1 MIKYSGFTKF
11 APVTPEQVK
20 LADQGVCFICDETGR
35 CWYDIVKE
43 LADFPNSFKVVVDA
57 NGYVTSMSK
66 DASALFPIGCDVVVV
81 STVPSAMEISIMRWK
96 LTGTTFTREEA
107 TTDELD
113 AKKTRLMN
121 DVTSSIQALQDAVEA
136 GVATDDEKERLATLK
151 AYRLELYRIDT
162 STGGDV
168 VFPELP

>member
-20 LADQGVCFICDETGR
+20 LADQGVCFICDNTGR

-43 LADFPNSFKVVVDA
+43 LAAFPNAFKVVVNAD
-57 NGYVTSMSK
+57 GYVTSMSK

-81 STVPSAMEISIMRWK
+81 STVPSAMEISSVRWK
-96 LTGTTFTREEA
+96 LVGTTFSLEEA

-121 DVTSSIQALQDAVEA
+121 NVTSTIQALQDAVDA
-136 GVATDDEKERLATLK
+136 AVATDDEKEQLAKLK

-162 STGGDV
+162 STGGNV
-168 VFPELP
+168 TFPELP